1 MGTAFMS
8 KGKGKNRTVFPII
21 NRKGTSKNKFNNK
34 INVHHK
40 NDNSRFKVPTL
51 PNDPP
56 KADLDTVPKRESL
69 ADFRISR
76 ENFTVDFDDREDIQD
91 VGVSSD
97 FFSWSAGKEEVGT
110 FLGRIK
116 KSQITD
122 QFIEDTK
129 ENPKIFEKFKK
140 QWIENLG
147 TGKIEVDKNDDGIY
161 ALSGDNNEWEHGG
174 NEVES
179 EEQFDDV
186 FDNDEMDLTEEEK
199 DKVKDKTFFTLS
211 EYSYGDYLEEHGES
225 DRRDILEVLKSSD
238 DFSDLFDGL
247 GTEEFEIQR
256 LENVIFGKESAFRI
270 TIHEAIASLRK
281 EGEISQKE
289 DDN

>member
-1 MGTAFMS
+1 MAFIS
-8 KGKGKNRTVFPII
+8 KGKGKNRKVFPITKP
-21 NRKGTSKNKFNNK
+21 KGTSKNRFN
-34 INVHHK
+34 K
-40 NDNSRFKVPTL
+40 NSSTAKSRFKVPTL

-56 KADLDTVPKRESL
+56 KADLTDLT
-69 ADFRISR
+69 ISR
-76 ENFTVDFDDREDIQD
+76 KNFNVDFDDNEEIQE
-91 VGVSSD
+91 VGVSDD
-97 FFSWSAGKEEVGT
+97 FFNWSAGKEEVGT

-116 KSQITD
+116 KSQVTE
-122 QFIEDTK
+122 QFLEDTK

-140 QWIENLG
+140 QWMENLG

-161 ALSGDNNEWEHGG
+161 ALSGDNNEWQHGG
-174 NEVES
+174 VEVES
-179 EEQFDDV
+179 EEQFNDV
-186 FDNDEMDLTEEEK
+186 FDNDEPDLTEKEQ
-199 DKVKDKTFFTLS
+199 DKVRDKTFFTLM

-225 DRRDILEVLKSSD
+225 DRQDILEVLKSSD

-247 GTEEFEIQR
+247 STEEFEIQR

-281 EGEISQKE
+281 SGEISQME